1 MDGSAAAPLSGDSL
15 GHMKVIER
23 GRPPRGA
30 MWRLPA
36 WQKVP
41 NGSLALPSVVVD
53 FWLKINHRRR
63 EAVEK

>member
-1 MDGSAAAPLSGDSL
+1 
-15 GHMKVIER
+15 
-23 GRPPRGA
+23 

>member
-1 MDGSAAAPLSGDSL
+1 MDGSAAAPLSDDSL

-41 NGSLALPSVVVD
+41 SGSLAVPSVVVD
-53 FWLKINHRRR
+53 FWLGNQPPQTGSR
-63 EAVEK
+63 